1 MSLVYDRLEPRRRPH
16 RVSAVCV
23 VCGDRHMRLVFDEET
38 REPWHLRMA
47 GGVIVRASTVATDLD
62 PSATD
67 ASGQSRGMWLRVV
80 HPMHPEEGNA

>member
-1 MSLVYDRLEPRRRPH
+1 MRNEARARAVSWVYDRPEPRH
-16 RVSAVCV
+16 GSHWVSAVGV
-23 VCGDRHMRLVFDEET
+23 VCGDRHMRPVFDEET

-67 ASGQSRGMWLRVV
+67 ASGQS
-80 HPMHPEEGNA
+80 